1 MGPVMGSGML
11 MQPQAWD
18 MRQAQAGTLRE
29 PHSPAGLFEMERER
43 QRETDLPI
51 KYLRKPEF
59 DVSLSVQKSNPF
71 TKEQQNQTI
80 LQLWGAGFFNP
91 QMIELSTIALELM
104 QFEGRDELVEQLR
117 QFGQM
122 QAQLQ
127 QLQAQNQHL
136 QQQVQQA
143 QATKQ
148 PQMTQGGSGQLV
160 EIPFGATSKSP
171 ISVTEPMR

>member
-1 MGPVMGSGML
+1 MGTVGNML
-11 MQPQAWD
+11 QNEMAVPEQTPAMQ
-18 MRQAQAGTLRE
+18 
-29 PHSPAGLFEMERER
+29 
-43 QRETDLPI
+43 
-51 KYLRKPEF
+51 YLRRPEF

-91 QMIELSTIALELM
+91 KAIELSTIALELM
-104 QFEGRDELVEQLR
+104 QFEGKDELVEQLR

-127 QLQAQNQHL
+127 QLQQQNQQL
-136 QQQVQQA
+136 QQQMQQA

-148 PQMTQGGSGQLV
+148 PQVTQGGSGQLV
-160 EIPFGATSKSP
+160 EIPLNG
-171 ISVTEPMR
+171 VM